1 MTMTPESVEELL
13 RSENFGDRIRAVNQI
28 RQLDPAQGF
37 ALLQLVLKDRN
48 VRVRYAAVSQMSTL
62 GSQDLDR
69 AISLLR
75 EGLQDPEP
83 DVQAAAADSIAAL
96 KLTAAFDDLETLYH
110 ATSEWLVQFS
120 IVAALGEL
128 GDSRAFPLLEAAL
141 NSGNDLLQTAAIG
154 SLGELGDVRA
164 VDLLLPFVSNSD
176 WQVRHRLA
184 QALGRLGT
192 AEAKTALVTLA
203 EDAVQPVADEAKAAL
218 QLSA

>member
-1 MTMTPESVEELL
+1 MTPESVEELL

-62 GSQDLDR
+62 GSQDLDQ

>member
-1 MTMTPESVEELL
+1 
-13 RSENFGDRIRAVNQI
+13 
-28 RQLDPAQGF
+28 
-37 ALLQLVLKDRN
+37 
-48 VRVRYAAVSQMSTL
+48 MS
-62 GSQDLDR
+62 
-69 AISLLR
+69 
-75 EGLQDPEP
+75 
-83 DVQAAAADSIAAL
+83 
-96 KLTAAFDDLETLYH
+96 KK
-110 ATSEWLVQFS
+110 
-120 IVAALGEL
+120 
-128 GDSRAFPLLEAAL
+128 L

>member
-1 MTMTPESVEELL
+1 MTITPESVEELL

-28 RQLDPAQGF
+28 RQLEPAQGF
-37 ALLQLVLKDRN
+37 ELLQLVLKDRN

-62 GSQDLDR
+62 GSQDLEH
-69 AISLLR
+69 AIVLLR
-75 EGLQDPEP
+75 DGLQDPEP

-96 KLTAAFDDLETLYH
+96 KLTEAFADLETLYH
-110 ATSEWLVQFS
+110 ATPEWLVQFS

-128 GDSRAFPLLEAAL
+128 GDARAFPLLESAL

-154 SLGELGDVRA
+154 SFGELGDVRA
-164 VDLLLPFVSNSD
+164 VELLLPLVTNSD

-192 AEAKTALVTLA
+192 EEAKAALTTLA

-218 QLSA
+218 QVSA